1 VKNNNKKYL
10 KKVLTKPVYHVI
22 LNSRKRKTS
31 KRKGKVNTMNEN
43 TITIRGKEYTNNDTI
58 ERLNEALEEI
68 EKIDFML
75 KMVDTWTW
83 RTRETDDN
91 NRRNKVII
99 TEWIKAKTN

>member
-1 VKNNNKKYL
+1 
-10 KKVLTKPVYHVI
+10 
-22 LNSRKRKTS
+22 
-31 KRKGKVNTMNEN
+31 MNEN

-68 EKIDFML
+68 NKIDFML
-75 KMVDTWTW
+75 KMEDTWTW
-83 RTRETDDN
+83 KTREIDDN